1 MGVPIGS
8 ELGVSVERLVGDPVG
23 PVGSLVT
30 VGAGLNVALLG
41 SEVAIVGKTEGVKE
55 GASVGILVE
64 DPLGPVGSLVTVGA
78 GLNVALLG
86 SEVAIVGKPGGDTV
100 GEEVVAQISGISRQ
114 IVGLKLGPGG
124 ERDGTTSLVGT
135 SVSNI
140 DGLVGGLV

>member
-1 MGVPIGS
+1 MGV
-8 ELGVSVERLVGDPVG
+8 
-23 PVGSLVT
+23 
-30 VGAGLNVALLG
+30 LLG
-41 SEVAIVGKTEGVKE
+41 SEIGS
-55 GASVGILVE
+55 SVGIVDG

-86 SEVAIVGKPGGDTV
+86 SEVAIVGNIEGDTA
-100 GEEVVAQISGISRQ
+100 GEEVGAQISGISRQ

>member
-8 ELGVSVERLVGDPVG
+8 ELGVSVERLVG
-23 PVGSLVT
+23 
-30 VGAGLNVALLG
+30 
-41 SEVAIVGKTEGVKE
+41 
-55 GASVGILVE
+55 